1 PEDSNTAHLKIL
13 ARISRLLKD
22 AGFRERLM
30 EASTQEEI
38 YNIIVE
44 EDRKLS

>member
-1 PEDSNTAHLKIL
+1 
-13 ARISRLLKD
+13 LKD
-22 AGFRERLM
+22 VVFRKRLM

-44 EDRKLS
+44 EDGKF